1 MNPDF
6 FSSAQSRSLALPIVV
21 SVPHAGLR
29 VPELRKD
36 LMMLPRAVFLRDVDY
51 RIDEIWCPLAQE
63 LDLSFAKSEVH
74 RYAIDLNRASTQ
86 VEGHSVQGL
95 ARDEAQK
102 KKGLFWIESTR
113 GESLGGD
120 VPFAPLPPDVHA
132 SLVAAIHA
140 PYYAFLRSELERVRA
155 KFGYA
160 ILIDGHSMPSKGTSF
175 HADPNGVRADL
186 VPGDDKGRA
195 CAPGIL
201 NAAVETAAA
210 HGFSL
215 RPNDP
220 YSGGNITRHF
230 GRPAD
235 GIHALQIE
243 VNRRVYMQNEE
254 DDAKGI
260 LPEGQERLKT
270 WARSFLQALAR
281 LQMHR

>member
-6 FSSAQSRSLALPIVV
+6 FSHSRSRSLPSPIVI

-29 VPELRKD
+29 VPETRKE

-51 RIDEIWCPLAQE
+51 RIDEIWRPLADE
-63 LDLSFAKSEVH
+63 LDLSFVKSEVH

-95 ARDEAQK
+95 PRDDAAK
-102 KKGLFWIESTR
+102 RKGLFWIESTR

-120 VPFAPLPPDVHA
+120 IPFAPLPKNVYT
-132 SLVAAIHA
+132 SLVEAIHA
-140 PYYAFLRSELERVRA
+140 PYYAFIREELERVRA

-160 ILIDGHSMPSKGTSF
+160 ILVDGHSMPSKGTNF
-175 HADPNGVRADL
+175 HADPNGVRAEL

-195 CAPGIL
+195 CAPEVL
-201 NAAVETAAA
+201 DAALQTAAKN
-210 HGFSL
+210 GFSM

-235 GIHALQIE
+235 GIHAIQIE
-243 VNRRVYMQNEE
+243 VNRQVYMRDEE
-254 DDAKGI
+254 DDAKEV
-260 LPEGQERLKT
+260 LPEGQERLRT

-281 LQMHR
+281 LPMRR